1 MEIPHPEELIVQTLG
16 EPRFNSPFLL
26 RERGFVNG
34 DDRILV
40 TASSKLNEEMLAK
53 NGKLSTFEKAGP
65 RRQIFFNPKDT
76 TCGIVT
82 CGGLCPG
89 LNDVIRSITLSALN
103 NYGVRKVLGF
113 RYGYKGLS
121 RRGQR
126 PIELTENVVEG
137 IQEVAGTFLGSS
149 RGPQDPEEMVDV
161 LLEYGVNILFAL
173 GGDGTLRG
181 ADKIAETALRRNLE
195 IAVIGIPKTIDN
207 DICWTSSS
215 FGFYTAVEQAKNAV
229 HAAHAEAKGAEN
241 GIGLVKLMGRDSGFI
256 ATHAVR
262 ASGVAN
268 FCLIP
273 ESPFDLYGDGGFLSA
288 LERRLNN
295 RHHAVVVVSEGA
307 GQDLVA
313 SDNAATDKD
322 ASGNVKYKDIGLFL
336 KDKITQYLTERGMT
350 FTLKYIDPSYIIR
363 SAPADT
369 IDAEYCLLLGLFAVH
384 SGMAGHTGVC
394 VSKWKDHFV
403 NVPIKVMVK
412 ERKVVDTNNEMWQS
426 VLDITGQPARMKN

>member
-1 MEIPHPEELIVQTLG
+1 
-16 EPRFNSPFLL
+16 
-26 RERGFVNG
+26 
-34 DDRILV
+34 
-40 TASSKLNEEMLAK
+40 
-53 NGKLSTFEKAGP
+53 
-65 RRQIFFNPKDT
+65 
-76 TCGIVT
+76 
-82 CGGLCPG
+82 
-89 LNDVIRSITLSALN
+89 
-103 NYGVRKVLGF
+103 
-113 RYGYKGLS
+113 
-121 RRGQR
+121 
-126 PIELTENVVEG
+126 
-137 IQEVAGTFLGSS
+137 
-149 RGPQDPEEMVDV
+149 
-161 LLEYGVNILFAL
+161 
-173 GGDGTLRG
+173 
-181 ADKIAETALRRNLE
+181 
-195 IAVIGIPKTIDN
+195 
-207 DICWTSSS
+207 
-215 FGFYTAVEQAKNAV
+215 
-229 HAAHAEAKGAEN
+229 
-241 GIGLVKLMGRDSGFI
+241 
-256 ATHAVR
+256 VR

-268 FCLIP
+268 LCLIP